1 MKVGKEEGEL
11 AELKKAL
18 NLVQSSN
25 SDYRVDNI
33 RLYQGF

>member
-11 AELKKAL
+11 TELKKAL
-18 NLVQSSN
+18 SLVQSSN

-33 RLYQGF
+33 R